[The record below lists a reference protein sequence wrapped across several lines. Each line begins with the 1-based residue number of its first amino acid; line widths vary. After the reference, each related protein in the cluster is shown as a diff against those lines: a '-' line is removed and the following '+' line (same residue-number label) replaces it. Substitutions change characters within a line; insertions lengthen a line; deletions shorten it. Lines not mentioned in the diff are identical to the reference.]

1 MNKAMQNDAAR
12 VAAWLEKHQQWQA
25 QLSKLRDILL
35 STELTETV
43 KWGSP
48 TYTLEGK
55 NVISL
60 AAFKNH
66 CGLWFHQ
73 GVFLQD
79 TGKKLVNAQDGKT
92 KALRQ
97 WRWQADQKI
106 ELPLVKT
113 YIKEA
118 IENQRAG
125 KALKPEVKKIQIP
138 EELRQA
144 LDKNKTLAKQFASL
158 TAGKQ
163 REYVE
168 HIASAKRQATRL
180 SRLEKITPLIA
191 AGQGLNDKY
200 RNC

>member
-1 MNKAMQNDAAR
+1 MSTAKQNDSAR

-25 QLSKLRDILL
+25 HLTKLRDILL

-73 GVFLQD
+73 GVFLKD
-79 TGKKLVNAQDGKT
+79 AGKKLVNAQDGKT

-97 WRWQADQKI
+97 WR
-106 ELPLVKT
+106 
-113 YIKEA
+113 
-118 IENQRAG
+118 
-125 KALKPEVKKIQIP
+125 
-138 EELRQA
+138 
-144 LDKNKTLAKQFASL
+144 
-158 TAGKQ
+158 
-163 REYVE
+163 
-168 HIASAKRQATRL
+168 
-180 SRLEKITPLIA
+180 
-191 AGQGLNDKY
+191 
-200 RNC
+200 

>member
-1 MNKAMQNDAAR
+1 MSTAKQNDTAR

-25 QLSKLRDILL
+25 HLTKLRDILL

-73 GVFLQD
+73 GVFLKD
-79 TGKKLVNAQDGKT
+79 AGKKLVNAQDGKT

-106 ELPLVKT
+106 ELPLVKA
-113 YIKEA
+113 YIREA

-125 KALKPEVKKIQIP
+125 KVLKPEVKKLQIP

-144 LDKNKTLAKQFASL
+144 LDKNKILAKQFASL

-163 REYVE
+163 REYAE

-180 SRLEKITPLIA
+180 SRLEKITPMIA

-200 RNC
+200 GNC